1 MRTLAATGVAILL
14 AAYLAIPAVAQEV
27 TCDNIAF
34 DEQATLSYPAIRDA
48 CLEIIESEGAR
59 YAHFKLRVHREGY
72 PSLMVRY
79 QHRDGAWGPATLLT
93 PPEGFKVNLD
103 GRQVAVND
111 VPRGRELSIYLPEG
125 RWEIAMTDADQL
137 VIAEAEFA
145 PVEFEVTAEELP
157 EEVDMD
163 APAMAV
169 AVDEAEADRR
179 RPQLEHDPRPRGGL
193 HHRVVPAAAA
203 EGPAHGLTF
212 IGLQEESRRRGPAA
226 RSPLYIGIR

>member
-14 AAYLAIPAVAQEV
+14 AGLLATPAVAQEV

-34 DEQATLSYPAIRDA
+34 DEQATLSYPAIREA
-48 CLEIIESEGAR
+48 CLDIIESEGAR

-125 RWEIAMTDADQL
+125 RWEIAMTDADEL
-137 VIAEAEFA
+137 MIAEAEFA
-145 PVEFEVTAEELP
+145 PVKFEVTAEELP

-163 APAMAV
+163 APAMAA
-169 AVDEAEADRR
+169 AVDEPEAEATTDAQEATEEAVVAEEAGDDADGGYNWKMILGLAAAFIIVWFLLRR
-179 RPQLEHDPRPRGGL
+179 RK
-193 HHRVVPAAAA
+193 A
-203 EGPAHGLTF
+203 
-212 IGLQEESRRRGPAA
+212 RRTA
-226 RSPLYIGIR
+226 

>member
-34 DEQATLSYPAIRDA
+34 DQQATLSYPAIRDA
-48 CLEIIESEGAR
+48 CLDIIESEGAR

-169 AVDEAEADRR
+169 AVDEAEADATEAQEATEEAVVEEVVDDADGGYNWKMILGLAAAFIIVWFLLRR
-179 RPQLEHDPRPRGGL
+179 RK
-193 HHRVVPAAAA
+193 A
-203 EGPAHGLTF
+203 
-212 IGLQEESRRRGPAA
+212 RRTA
-226 RSPLYIGIR
+226 

>member
-169 AVDEAEADRR
+169 AVDEAEADATEAQEEEATEEAVVEEAVDDADGGLNWSMILGLVAAFIIVWFLLRR
-179 RPQLEHDPRPRGGL
+179 RK
-193 HHRVVPAAAA
+193 A
-203 EGPAHGLTF
+203 
-212 IGLQEESRRRGPAA
+212 RRTA
-226 RSPLYIGIR
+226 

>member
-14 AAYLAIPAVAQEV
+14 AGLLATPAVAQEV

-34 DEQATLSYPAIRDA
+34 DEQATLSYPAIREA
-48 CLEIIESEGAR
+48 CLDIIESEGAR

-163 APAMAV
+163 APAMDAPAMAV
-169 AVDEAEADRR
+169 AVDEADADATEAQEATEEAVVEEVVDDADGGLNWSMILGLAAAFIIVWFLLRR
-179 RPQLEHDPRPRGGL
+179 RK
-193 HHRVVPAAAA
+193 A
-203 EGPAHGLTF
+203 
-212 IGLQEESRRRGPAA
+212 RRTA
-226 RSPLYIGIR
+226 

>member
-14 AAYLAIPAVAQEV
+14 AGLLATPAVAQEV

-34 DEQATLSYPAIRDA
+34 DEQATLSYPAIREA
-48 CLEIIESEGAR
+48 CLDIIESEGAR

-125 RWEIAMTDADQL
+125 RWEIAMTDADHL
-137 VIAEAEFA
+137 VMAEAEFA

-169 AVDEAEADRR
+169 AVDEAEADATEAQEATEEAVVAEEAGDDADGGYNWKMILGLAAAFIIVWFLLRR
-179 RPQLEHDPRPRGGL
+179 RK
-193 HHRVVPAAAA
+193 A
-203 EGPAHGLTF
+203 
-212 IGLQEESRRRGPAA
+212 RRTA
-226 RSPLYIGIR
+226 

>member
-48 CLEIIESEGAR
+48 CLDIIESEGAR

-163 APAMAV
+163 APTMAV
-169 AVDEAEADRR
+169 AVDEADAEADETEAQEATEAEEAVVAEEAVDDADGGYNWSMILGLVAAFIIVWFLLRR
-179 RPQLEHDPRPRGGL
+179 RK
-193 HHRVVPAAAA
+193 A
-203 EGPAHGLTF
+203 
-212 IGLQEESRRRGPAA
+212 RRTA
-226 RSPLYIGIR
+226 

>member
-34 DEQATLSYPAIRDA
+34 DQQATLSYPAIRDA

-72 PSLMVRY
+72 PSMMVRY

-169 AVDEAEADRR
+169 AVDEAEADATEAQEEEATEEAVVEEAVDDADGGLNWSMILGLVAAFIIVWFLLRR
-179 RPQLEHDPRPRGGL
+179 RK
-193 HHRVVPAAAA
+193 A
-203 EGPAHGLTF
+203 
-212 IGLQEESRRRGPAA
+212 RRTA
-226 RSPLYIGIR
+226 

>member
-34 DEQATLSYPAIRDA
+34 DQQATLSYPAIRDA

-125 RWEIAMTDADQL
+125 RWE
-137 VIAEAEFA
+137 
-145 PVEFEVTAEELP
+145 
-157 EEVDMD
+157 
-163 APAMAV
+163 
-169 AVDEAEADRR
+169 
-179 RPQLEHDPRPRGGL
+179 
-193 HHRVVPAAAA
+193 
-203 EGPAHGLTF
+203 
-212 IGLQEESRRRGPAA
+212 
-226 RSPLYIGIR
+226 RSSSK